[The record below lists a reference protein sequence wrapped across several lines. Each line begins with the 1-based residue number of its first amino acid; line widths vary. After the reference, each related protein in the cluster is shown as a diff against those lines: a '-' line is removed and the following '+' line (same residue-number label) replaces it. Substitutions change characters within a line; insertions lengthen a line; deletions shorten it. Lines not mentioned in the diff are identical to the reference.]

1 LGALLR
7 AIPAGQWDRI
17 LQAVSWKGRPARSGE
32 KVHRVARMLDARTAD
47 EFYQMV
53 MTQREAQSGL
63 VLAAK
68 GSMGLGLDRG
78 LAAVLPDFVE
88 RMQYFDTMTY
98 LAEDIMAKVDRTT
111 MAVSLEAREPLLDH
125 RLVEFAWTLPKQY
138 KFANGQGKWLLRQVL
153 FRYVPLELVERP
165 KMGFSIPIDEWL
177 RGVLREWAEDLL
189 DEQRLQ
195 ADGLLAS
202 SIVRR
207 LWSEHQARIHNH
219 STILWNLLMLQA
231 WRRYNQV

>member
-1 LGALLR
+1 
-7 AIPAGQWDRI
+7 
-17 LQAVSWKGRPARSGE
+17 
-32 KVHRVARMLDARTAD
+32 M
-47 EFYQMV
+47 
-53 MTQREAQSGL
+53 
-63 VLAAK
+63 
-68 GSMGLGLDRG
+68 
-78 LAAVLPDFVE
+78 
-88 RMQYFDTMTY
+88 
-98 LAEDIMAKVDRTT
+98 
-111 MAVSLEAREPLLDH
+111 
-125 RLVEFAWTLPKQY
+125 
-138 KFANGQGKWLLRQVL
+138 
-153 FRYVPLELVERP
+153 PLELVERP